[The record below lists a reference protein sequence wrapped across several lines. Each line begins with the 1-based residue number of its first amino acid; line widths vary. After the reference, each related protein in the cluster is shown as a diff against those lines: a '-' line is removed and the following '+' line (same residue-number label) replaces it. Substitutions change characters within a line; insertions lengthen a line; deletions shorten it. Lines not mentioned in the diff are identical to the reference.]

1 MHMRFGFFAA
11 ACIVVTC
18 SGPAYAS
25 QIDVFFDSTTQQ
37 PRQPLSMP
45 GYKVTAY
52 QLDKSEAIKAELNA
66 KMPVNI
72 DDAAA
77 FMRNYSDSAEGR
89 RVVQSIVDG
98 YQGVGKAFSMGVKQ
112 LPAVVIDERYVVY
125 GTVDIGVALDLYE
138 NSEGRAND

>member
-1 MHMRFGFFAA
+1 MHMRFVFSVA

-18 SGPAYAS
+18 SAYAG

-37 PRQPLSMP
+37 PRQSLTMP
-45 GYKVTAY
+45 GYKVTVY
-52 QLDKSEAIKAELNA
+52 QLDKSEALKAELNEKIPA
-66 KMPVNI
+66 NL

-77 FMRNYSDSAEGR
+77 FMRNYSNSVEGR

-98 YQGVGKAFSMGVKQ
+98 YQGVGKAFSLGVKR

-125 GTVDIGVALDLYE
+125 GTVDIGVALNLLE
-138 NSEGRAND
+138 KSGGSAND